1 VDRPDDNDAR
11 VGEALSSI
19 ARMGDDPAGL
29 AVLGDLLQ
37 ERGDPLGEAISRV
50 VLDPSQELRYLGL
63 ETFTCPPERGRSFRL
78 PVFQLCPL
86 ARLLGLGRDERSP
99 ESELVLLPPITA
111 TGDTRSATFTMGGD
125 QWDHEG
131 PIHEV
136 AIRPFLVARTPV
148 TCGAYRAVLP
158 GQAPWIETAAP
169 MLPMHSVTWDDLQR
183 ETGYLGRLGLRL
195 PSEAEWEYACRGG
208 STGAYCF
215 GDDERLL
222 DHYAFRAW
230 AQHARPVARGLV
242 NAYGLYDVH
251 GNVKEWCQ
259 DRWHTSYRGAP
270 VDGSPWE
277 RGRSKRRVVRGG
289 SRNSIDVSCR
299 CAARSAAAPNKISA
313 AIGFRPARSA

>member
-1 VDRPDDNDAR
+1 MELSDNNDAR
-11 VGEALSSI
+11 VCEALGSV
-19 ARMGDDPAGL
+19 ARMGGDPAGL
-29 AVLGDLLQ
+29 AVLGDMLQ

-50 VLDPSQELRYLGL
+50 VLDPREELRYLGL
-63 ETFTCPPERGRSFRL
+63 ETFTCPPGERGRSFQL

-86 ARLLGLGRDERSP
+86 ARLLGLSQGERSL
-99 ESELVLLPPITA
+99 ESELVLLPPIT
-111 TGDTRSATFTMGGD
+111 GDTRAATFTMGGD

-131 PIHEV
+131 PIHDVEV
-136 AIRPFLVARTPV
+136 GPFLIARTPV

-183 ETGYLGRLGLRL
+183 KAGFLGRLGLRL

-208 STGAYCF
+208 SPGAYCF
-215 GDDERLL
+215 GDDWRLL
-222 DHYAFRAW
+222 DRYGFLAW
-230 AQHARPVARGLV
+230 AQHARPVAQGLA

-259 DRWHTSYRGAP
+259 DRWHASYRGAP

-277 RGRSKRRVVRGG
+277 MGRSERRVARGG
-289 SRNSIDVSCR
+289 SRNSIQVSCR
-299 CAARSAAAPNKISA
+299 CAARAAAPPDKISG
-313 AIGFRPARSA
+313 AIGFRPARSV